1 MLHAMAG
8 VLPVVAAAVL
18 PTCGATALG
27 VKALFISGA
36 RRQLPCAVFFFLH
49 PGCIMANFI
58 L

>member
-1 MLHAMAG
+1 MAG

-27 VKALFISGA
+27 MKALFISGA